1 MKKIFKKIIVVIISW
16 QARLVLRKYRPKV
29 VGITGS
35 VGKTGTKEAVA
46 QVLSQHFTVRKSPKS
61 FNSELGVPLAI
72 LDCDNAWYSLGG
84 WIKNILEGFS
94 LIVFRSTYP
103 EWLVLE
109 VGVDR
114 PGDIRNVVKFVK
126 FDLAIITRLPEIPVH
141 LEFFK
146 SSEGLIN
153 EKLLLARSV
162 SPLGTVILNHD
173 DPKIMAIADELKAEV
188 ITYGWDEK
196 ATIRA
201 SNERIMY
208 HDENENL
215 NRLPDGLS
223 LRVDYEGSTIPFRI
237 KGLLAHH
244 QLSGVLAAIA
254 VGVSQGIN
262 LVEIASALEK
272 LQASPGRF
280 NLLPGIKQTLIIDDS
295 YNSSPAALESALK
308 VLDQIEV
315 VEKGRKIAVLGDM
328 MELGAKTIE
337 AHRVAGVQVAKV
349 CGNLITVGI
358 RAKFIAESAR
368 EKKMSEKKMTHFDTA
383 EEAAVALQEL
393 IKPHDVILI
402 KGSQSTRL
410 EKVVE
415 EIMLH
420 PENKERL
427 LVRQESQWKNK

>member
-1 MKKIFKKIIVVIISW
+1 MKKIFKKIIVAILSW
-16 QARLVLRKYRPKV
+16 EASLVLKKYKPKI

-46 QVLSQHFTVRKSPKS
+46 QVLSQHFTVRKSQKS
-61 FNSELGVPLAI
+61 FNSELGVPLTI
-72 LDCDNAWYSLGG
+72 LDCDNAWYSLSG
-84 WIKNILEGFS
+84 WIKNILEGLS
-94 LIVFRSTYP
+94 LIVFRSPYP

-114 PGDIRNVVKFVK
+114 PSDIRNVIKFVK
-126 FDLAIITRLPEIPVH
+126 FDVAIVTRLPEIPVH
-141 LEFFK
+141 IEFFK
-146 SSEGLIN
+146 SPEGLIN

-162 SPLGTVILNHD
+162 SPSGTVILNHD
-173 DPKIMAIADELKAEV
+173 DPKIMAIVDELKAKV

-196 ATIRA
+196 ATIRG
-201 SNERIMY
+201 SSEKIMY
-208 HDENENL
+208 HDGDEGIGKV
-215 NRLPDGLS
+215 PDGLS
-223 LRVDYEGSTIPFRI
+223 LRVDYEGNTMPFRI

-244 QLSGVLAAIA
+244 QLYGVLAAIS

-262 LVEIASALEK
+262 LVEIASSLEK
-272 LQASPGRF
+272 LEAYPGRF

-315 VEKGRKIAVLGDM
+315 MEKGRKIAVLGDM

-337 AHRVAGVQVAKV
+337 AHRAAGVQVAKV
-349 CGNLITVGI
+349 CDNLITVGI
-358 RAKFIAESAR
+358 RAKFIAESAQ
-368 EKKMSEKKMTHFDTA
+368 EKKMSEKKMAHFDMA
-383 EEAAVALQEL
+383 EEAATALQEL
-393 IKPHDVILI
+393 IKPHDIILL
-402 KGSQSTRL
+402 KGSQSIRL

-420 PENKERL
+420 PEDKEKL
-427 LVRQESQWKNK
+427 LVRQELQWKKK